1 MQDSASKG
9 SCFTMR
15 IFRNLGFVSSPIV
28 SRAVSKTLHR
38 QTRWTSPDT
47 SWIGSDGVRPRKNS
61 RRFMAVCHPISIYEV
76 EVSSPWNAGS
86 APPIA
91 SEIQNHVKMVQSAC
105 GEPRRSLRDKHEGGS
120 DEQTRFHPS
129 EHRGTC
135 SRHDPCR
142 WQREGG

>member
-1 MQDSASKG
+1 MPVV
-9 SCFTMR
+9 SCRKRALKPSTYYLAR
-15 IFRNLGFVSSPIV
+15 YTVFRVGTGPAISGTRR
-28 SRAVSKTLHR
+28 SR
-38 QTRWTSPDT
+38 
-47 SWIGSDGVRPRKNS
+47 
-61 RRFMAVCHPISIYEV
+61 
-76 EVSSPWNAGS
+76 
-86 APPIA
+86 PPIA

-142 WQREGG
+142 WQREGGG